1 MKFTFDN
8 LMKVFSILSILACAV
23 GWIYSR
29 GGDVTQL
36 VSKVEKLDSYTVDFA
51 KNEKIFSEKL
61 VEIEKNNLQL
71 ASRIQSLEKSELAG
85 TALQIKQQEQLL
97 EIAKALE
104 RLQTNTEFIIKQI
117 DKKQ

>member
-8 LMKVFSILSILACAV
+8 LIKIFSILSILACTA

-29 GGDVTQL
+29 GGDVNS
-36 VSKVEKLDSYTVDFA
+36 VVERVNRIDSYTVDFA

-85 TALQIKQQEQLL
+85 TALQVKQQEQLL

-117 DKKQ
+117 DKK